1 MSIET
6 RLHEEIEDE
15 LTQLGKIEVG
25 TEPYKTTVDG
35 VVKLYDKAIELKKLN
50 LEMQDRDEA
59 REMERN
65 LKLQQMEE
73 DRKDRIVKNCISV
86 AGIVVPIGVTI
97 WGTLKSFQFE
107 KDGTI
112 TTIMG
117 RGFINKLLPKK

>member
-1 MSIET
+1 MSIEK

-50 LEMQDRDEA
+50 LEMQDREEA
-59 REMERN
+59 RESEMN
-65 LKLQQMEE
+65 FKMQQMEE
-73 DRKDRIVKNCISV
+73 DRKDRFVKNCLSV
-86 AGIVVPIGVTI
+86 AGIVVPVGVTI